1 MKRFLRN
8 FIIILACNLGGYA
21 IATMNAIPDNWNLEI
36 MFMAGV
42 ACGAIL
48 SALDAAAY
56 DKEIEKLNTKISYL
70 QRIRKSLNIND

>member
-8 FIIILACNLGGYA
+8 FIIILACNLCGYF
-21 IATMNAIPDNWNLEI
+21 IATMDAIPNNWTLEI
-36 MFMAGV
+36 MFIAGA

-48 SALDAAAY
+48 AGLDAAAY
-56 DKEIEKLNTKISYL
+56 DKEIDKLNTKIDYL